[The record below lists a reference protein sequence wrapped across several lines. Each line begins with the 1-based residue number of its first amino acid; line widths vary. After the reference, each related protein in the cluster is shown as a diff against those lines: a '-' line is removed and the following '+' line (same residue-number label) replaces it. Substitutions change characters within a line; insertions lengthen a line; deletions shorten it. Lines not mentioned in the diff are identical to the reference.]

1 MPLNVISL
9 TQLLTKP
16 FSSKYQEIQNDCRP
30 FTITLLQN
38 CGCCITNCFYHYR
51 KERFGNSCAG
61 FVNNN
66 HINNELLWQTKMN
79 VLPHQTLFLFWTL
92 LYFPKITLWKYVIT
106 AFQHC
111 HHYLSIKPTQ
121 ELETVLYVRYIY
133 IYIHWMQGSS
143 MTKLSLLTLFCLI
156 KTELEVTRWGVCHV
170 HNSTIFF
177 FKMVDID
184 T

>member
-1 MPLNVISL
+1 MILIIKIVPNLNPSRPVFQNITCGKWWKQNRNFYNSFFLIYRFTIFSFKCMPLNVISL

-92 LYFPKITLWKYVIT
+92 LYFPKIILWKYVIT

-121 ELETVLYVRYIY
+121 
-133 IYIHWMQGSS
+133 
-143 MTKLSLLTLFCLI
+143 
-156 KTELEVTRWGVCHV
+156 
-170 HNSTIFF
+170 
-177 FKMVDID
+177 
-184 T
+184 